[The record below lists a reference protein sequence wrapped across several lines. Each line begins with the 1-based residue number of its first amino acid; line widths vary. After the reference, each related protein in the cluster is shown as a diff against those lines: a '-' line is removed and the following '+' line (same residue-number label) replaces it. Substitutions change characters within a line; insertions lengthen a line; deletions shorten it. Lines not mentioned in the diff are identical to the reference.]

1 MNLVDLAKKEKTRAK
16 PINAKN
22 KTFRRTGS
30 GYDDDVGVYCGVPAM
45 RGLIR

>member
-1 MNLVDLAKKEKTRAK
+1 MNSIDLAKKRKTWAK

-22 KTFRRTGS
+22 KTFRETGS
-30 GYDDDVGVYCGVPAM
+30 GYDDDLGVYCGVPAM